1 MFIISN
7 SVVSLS
13 VFDHTQIE
21 DHLNFIG
28 IPLDAVNFFKY
39 EALPNRSYGR
49 FIVYEEEWKDMAQ
62 SYLDSVANCVQQK
75 NTCKD
80 GCLDIKNQC
89 IADCDSD
96 PTCIDNCN
104 STYTSCI
111 ADCDNL
117 CNEGESEG
125 SRGVG
130 NMTLNLTI
138 KGQNGDEELEQTFE
152 GLELVHTSFL
162 MSPNQGGA
170 GQDNYRLLIIELEMT
185 KKKYHKDN
193 TITEQ
198 YETFDDLV
206 AAYDDESNAYLR
218 PPQVYNK
225 FPLPDVPL
233 VEYLSYIASTHFI
246 SLYLPSAG
254 SEDIKPR
261 MATEE
266 FDFAALP
273 QSCKVIFNNIVVKKI
288 DPKFQVRLQSDDLC
302 KIEFVDSLD
311 HYPNPS
317 FNSTIGG
324 EKYFYPLPYSGNTQ
338 REEISILIPYAFYDH
353 KIVDKDSE
361 GNELPT
367 GQKEANEFADW
378 ISAFANAR
386 LRRNV
391 DIIYQGLVPG
401 DLSSDV
407 QSITY
412 SYSRNGQG
420 GVGLRTH
427 LKTIPWDISNCV
439 LAPRE
444 VRCKDKV
451 FSAFLL
457 SAITCNTT
465 ECTAQAFITKIYDTN
480 ILVDKEVT
488 IYDPLKIF
496 QNLRIGTRVY
506 VYRECESCKYVIIQG
521 PCPPTG
527 GNTPVTAA
535 CCIEM
540 QTEFDDS
547 STYCFELPQD
557 VCGSLGGTWT
567 SDKTCDPED
576 WAPLQVC
583 STGE

>member
-1 MFIISN
+1 MFAISN
-7 SVVSLS
+7 QAMSLS

-21 DHLNFIG
+21 DHLNFMG
-28 IPLDAVNFFKY
+28 IELDSVNFFKY

-49 FIVYEEEWKDMAQ
+49 FIVYEKEWQAFFEAYLADQAENPPPPGTTPGQ
-62 SYLDSVANCVQQK
+62 SEKVVGDITLD
-75 NTCKD
+75 
-80 GCLDIKNQC
+80 
-89 IADCDSD
+89 
-96 PTCIDNCN
+96 
-104 STYTSCI
+104 
-111 ADCDNL
+111 
-117 CNEGESEG
+117 
-125 SRGVG
+125 
-130 NMTLNLTI
+130 LTI
-138 KGQNGDEELEQTFE
+138 YDQYSQKKFE

-162 MSPNQGGA
+162 MSPNQEGA
-170 GQDNYRLLIIELEMT
+170 GQDGTRLLIIELEMT

-206 AAYDDESNAYLR
+206 AAYDDESNPYLR

-233 VEYLSYIASTHFI
+233 VEYLSYIAATHFI
-246 SLYLPSAG
+246 SVYLPSEG
-254 SEDIKPR
+254 SDGVKPR
-261 MATEE
+261 MATELFK
-266 FDFAALP
+266 FDEIPNYCQVLFNDV
-273 QSCKVIFNNIVVKKI
+273 VIHRT

-302 KIEFVDSLD
+302 KIEFVDSID
-311 HYPNPS
+311 HYPNPPFMGKS
-317 FNSTIGG
+317 VTNNGVTTFVGG
-324 EKYFYPLPYSGNTQ
+324 EKYFYVSPFASNTQ

-361 GNELPT
+361 GNELPK
-367 GQKEANEFADW
+367 GQKEANEFAEW
-378 ISAFANAR
+378 ISAFASDR

-391 DIIYQGLVPG
+391 NILYQGLVPG

-412 SYSRNGQG
+412 FFSRNSQG
-420 GVGLRTH
+420 GTGLRTH
-427 LKTIPWDISNCV
+427 LKTIPWDINNYV

-457 SAITCNTT
+457 SAMTCSAY
-465 ECTAQAFITKIYDTN
+465 ECTAQAFITKIYDTD
-480 ILVDKEVT
+480 ILIDTEVT

-506 VYRECESCKYVIIQG
+506 VYRECESCKYVMIQG

-527 GNTPVTAA
+527 NNTPTTAA

-540 QTEFDDS
+540 QTEFNGTN
-547 STYCFELPQD
+547 TYCFEIPQD
-557 VCGSLGGTWT
+557 LCGTLGGTWT
-567 SDKTCDPED
+567 ADKTCDPAD
-576 WAPLQVC
+576 WEPLQVC